1 MNGVLVDTSVWIEYF
16 RGNPD
21 FINPGLQLIEEGNAY
36 SLEVVFAEL
45 AQGAKHKK
53 EVTFIMEFF
62 SNMKLLDYPG
72 LTFSAGIYSQENKL
86 IHHGVGLI
94 DAMIILCAKTYDL
107 KIWTLD
113 NKIKRYIGYDMNFST
128 KDYFG

>member
-21 FINPGLQLIEEGNAY
+21 FIQPGLQLIQEGNAF
-36 SLEVVFAEL
+36 SLEVIFAEL

-53 EVTFIMEFF
+53 EVAFIMEFF
-62 SNMKLLDYPG
+62 SHMKLLDYPG
-72 LTFSAGIYSQENKL
+72 LAFGAGIYSQENKL
-86 IHHGVGLI
+86 VHHGVVLI
-94 DAMIILCAKTYDL
+94 DSIIILCAKTYDL

-113 NKIKRYIGYDMNFST
+113 KKIRRFVGYDMIFSAEH
-128 KDYFG
+128 YFR

>member
-21 FINPGLQLIEEGNAY
+21 FIKPGLQLIEEGNAF
-36 SLEVVFAEL
+36 SLEVIFAEL
-45 AQGAKHKK
+45 AQGAKHEK
-53 EVTFIMEFF
+53 EVNFITEFF

-72 LTFSAGIYSQENKL
+72 LTFGAGIYSQENKL
-86 IHHGVGLI
+86 VQYGVGLI
-94 DAMIILCAKTYDL
+94 DSIIILCAKTYNL

-113 NKIKRYIGYDMNFST
+113 EKIRRFVGYDMIFST
-128 KDYFG
+128 DQYFG